1 VPGENDDIL
10 TKGLDDIMSRIIFK
24 FSRSFF
30 ELSRLFFE
38 LSRLFFELS
47 RLFFKISRLFFKI
60 SRCFLAN
67 KAFDFQV
74 QPEKKRGK
82 PVKNRLQ
89 SPLFLIEPA

>member
-1 VPGENDDIL
+1 
-10 TKGLDDIMSRIIFK
+10 MSRIIFK
-24 FSRSFF
+24 YSRSFF
-30 ELSRLFFE
+30 E
-38 LSRLFFELS
+38 
-47 RLFFKISRLFFKI
+47 I